1 MAVLEVKN
9 IETVYYDRLYILK
22 GVSLEVNEC
31 EIRVVLGPNGAGKTT
46 LARTIAGLIRDQPRK
61 GQILFNGKNIE
72 RKEADA
78 ISRMG
83 IILVPEDRGVF
94 PELTVEE
101 NLRISGWS
109 KGRDEWIFDIFP
121 NLMLKFREIANNLS
135 GGEQQMLAI
144 ARAIMKKPKL
154 LILDEPSLGLS
165 PKLAYELFMT
175 LKKLNEDL
183 RITMLIVEQNARL
196 SVEICHYGYV
206 MENGKFVF
214 EGKASD
220 LKDNELVKEL
230 YLGGSI
236 KKPEKGWKLYKT
248 KRRW

>member
-1 MAVLEVKN
+1 MSILQVKN

-22 GVSLEVNEC
+22 GISLDVNEG

-46 LARTIAGLIRDQPRK
+46 LAKTIAGLIKDQPRK
-61 GQILFNGKNIE
+61 GEIIFEGKNIE
-72 RKEADA
+72 RKEADKIA
-78 ISRMG
+78 RMG

-101 NLRISGWS
+101 NLKISGWS
-109 KGRDEWIFDIFP
+109 KGKDEWIFDIFP
-121 NLMLKFREIANNLS
+121 NLKAKMNEIANNLS

-165 PKLAYELFMT
+165 PKLAYELFLT
-175 LKKLNEDL
+175 LRKLNEDL
-183 RITMLIVEQNARL
+183 KITMLIVEQNARM
-196 SVEICHYGYV
+196 SIEICHYGYI

-214 EGKASD
+214 EGKSED

>member
-1 MAVLEVKN
+1 MSILQVKN

-22 GVSLEVNEC
+22 GISLDVNEG

-46 LARTIAGLIRDQPRK
+46 LAKTIAGLIKDQPRK
-61 GQILFNGKNIE
+61 GEIIFEGKNIE
-72 RKEADA
+72 RKEADKIA
-78 ISRMG
+78 RMG

-101 NLRISGWS
+101 NLKISGWS
-109 KGRDEWIFDIFP
+109 KGKDEWIFDIFP
-121 NLMLKFREIANNLS
+121 NLKAKMNEIANNLS
-135 GGEQQMLAI
+135 GGEQQMAAI

-165 PKLAYELFMT
+165 PKLAYELFLT
-175 LKKLNEDL
+175 LRKLNEDL
-183 RITMLIVEQNARL
+183 KITMLIVEQNARM
-196 SVEICHYGYV
+196 SIEICHYGYI

-214 EGKASD
+214 EGKSED

>member
-1 MAVLEVKN
+1 MSILQVKN

-22 GVSLEVNEC
+22 GISLDVNEG

-46 LARTIAGLIRDQPRK
+46 LAKTIAGLIKDQPRK
-61 GQILFNGKNIE
+61 GEIIFEGKNIE
-72 RKEADA
+72 RKEADK

-101 NLRISGWS
+101 NLKISGWS
-109 KGRDEWIFDIFP
+109 KGKDEWIFDIFP
-121 NLMLKFREIANNLS
+121 NLKAKMNEIANNLS
-135 GGEQQMLAI
+135 GGEQQMAAI

-165 PKLAYELFMT
+165 PKLAYELFLT
-175 LKKLNEDL
+175 LRKLNEDL
-183 RITMLIVEQNARL
+183 KITMLIVEQNARM
-196 SVEICHYGYV
+196 SIEICHYGYI

-214 EGKASD
+214 EGKSGD

-236 KKPEKGWKLYKT
+236 KRPEKGWKLYKT

>member
-1 MAVLEVKN
+1 MLRVKN

-22 GVSLEVNEC
+22 GISLEANEG

-46 LARTIAGLIRDQPRK
+46 LAKTIAGLIKDQPRK
-61 GQILFNGKNIE
+61 GQIIFEGKNIE
-72 RKEADA
+72 RKESYE
-78 ISRMG
+78 ISSMG

-101 NLRISGWS
+101 NLKISGWS
-109 KGRDEWIFDIFP
+109 KGKDEWIFDIFP
-121 NLMLKFREIANNLS
+121 NLKTKMKEITNNLS
-135 GGEQQMLAI
+135 GGEQQMVAI
-144 ARAIMKKPKL
+144 ARAITKKPKL

-175 LKKLNEDL
+175 LRRLNEDL
-183 RITMLIVEQNARL
+183 KITMLIVEQNARM
-196 SVEICHYGYV
+196 SVEICHYGYI

-214 EGKASD
+214 EGKSED

-230 YLGGSI
+230 YLGGSV

>member
-1 MAVLEVKN
+1 MSILQVKN

-22 GVSLEVNEC
+22 GISLDVNEG

-46 LARTIAGLIRDQPRK
+46 LAKTIAGLIKDQPRK
-61 GQILFNGKNIE
+61 GEIIFEGKNIE
-72 RKEADA
+72 RKEADKIA
-78 ISRMG
+78 RMG

-101 NLRISGWS
+101 NLKISGWS
-109 KGRDEWIFDIFP
+109 KGKDEWIFDIFP
-121 NLMLKFREIANNLS
+121 NLKAKMNEIANNLS

-165 PKLAYELFMT
+165 PKLAYELFLT
-175 LKKLNEDL
+175 LRKLNEDL
-183 RITMLIVEQNARL
+183 KITMLIVEQNARM
-196 SVEICHYGYV
+196 SIEICHYGYI

-214 EGKASD
+214 EGKSED

-236 KKPEKGWKLYKT
+236 KRPEKGWKLYKT